1 MKFSVLIDFVSMVI
15 VKTNEVNERITMS
28 KEHATAKKYKRLD
41 GSEVGYKKAT
51 SDVMAVVEN
60 GDELPPAEITR
71 RAGYKKSELQF
82 LLPYLASQNKLKF
95 DRTADHKLKY
105 FKCKPNALSE
115 VFYPLPNYPKWAIKG
130 RYIHRSK

>member
-1 MKFSVLIDFVSMVI
+1 MVT
-15 VKTNEVNERITMS
+15 VKNNEVNERIIMS
-28 KEHATAKKYKRLD
+28 KTHATVKMYKRLD
-41 GSEVGYKKAT
+41 GLEVGYKKAT

-95 DRTADHKLKY
+95 DRTVDHKLKY
-105 FKCKPNALSE
+105 FKSKPNALSE
-115 VFYPLPNYPKWAIKG
+115 LLYPLPNFPESAIKG

>member
-1 MKFSVLIDFVSMVI
+1 MVT
-15 VKTNEVNERITMS
+15 VKNNEVNERIIMS
-28 KEHATAKKYKRLD
+28 KTHATVKMYKRLD

-82 LLPYLASQNKLKF
+82 LLPYLASQNILKF
-95 DRTADHKLKY
+95 GRTYDHKLKY
-105 FKCKPNALSE
+105 FKTKPNALQE
-115 VFYPLPNYPKWAIKG
+115 LLYPLPNFPESVIKG
-130 RYIHRSK
+130 SFIHRSK

>member
-1 MKFSVLIDFVSMVI
+1 
-15 VKTNEVNERITMS
+15 MS
-28 KEHATAKKYKRLD
+28 KEHATVKMYKRTD

-82 LLPYLASQNKLKF
+82 FFLLPYLASQNKGF
-95 DRTADHKLKY
+95 
-105 FKCKPNALSE
+105 E
-115 VFYPLPNYPKWAIKG
+115 VW
-130 RYIHRSK
+130 